1 MSAAKDG
8 YARSPE
14 ALVVGLARAGD
25 RDAFAELVRRR
36 QSGVRN
42 LMRRLCS
49 DVTLADDLA
58 QKAFLQAWLKIRQLK
73 KVNSFAGWLKR
84 LAVTT
89 WLQYLRKNDALRN
102 ADEYIEDAQAVRG
115 VASTSGMALD
125 LDRAL
130 ARLPAHV
137 RTCIVLS
144 YHEGMTNN
152 EVAVLTE
159 LPPGTVKSHIR
170 RGTQKLQQYLSAY
183 NETGRTE
190 ETP

>member
-1 MSAAKDG
+1 MSAAKID
-8 YARSPE
+8 YANRAE
-14 ALVVGLARAGD
+14 ALVVGLARTGD
-25 RDAFAELVRRR
+25 RKAFAELVCRR
-36 QSGVRN
+36 QSWIRN

-58 QKAFLQAWLKIRQLK
+58 QQVFLQAWLKIAQLRQP
-73 KVNSFAGWLKR
+73 NSFAGWLKR

-102 ADEYIEDAQAVRG
+102 ADEYDEDAPAVHDM
-115 VASTSGMALD
+115 VSAPGMAVD

-130 ARLPAHV
+130 SRLPARV
-137 RTCIVLS
+137 RLCIVLS

-152 EVAVLTE
+152 EIATLIEV
-159 LPPGTVKSHIR
+159 PPGTVKSHIR

-183 NETGRTE
+183 YETGRTE
-190 ETP
+190 ENP